1 MRKAAVF
8 PLETG
13 SIEPVTV
20 FVQNCLTEMGAESAE
35 VIKGTLVA
43 EEAVGSLI
51 THAEGT
57 GEIRI
62 AIRRLLGDLIVEMS
76 CPGREYSLSRHME
89 ASGKPLDEE
98 VGPQAQERIR
108 NILLSSL
115 AKDLKYRHKEDINY
129 IRMTVVK
136 SKKAFLYKTL
146 LSLFAAL
153 VLGLLHVPTEA
164 VGLVMGIAPILG
176 MFLCMSNCVGDVIVT
191 TIVAK
196 SAGELDMEVYKA

>member
-1 MRKAAVF
+1 
-8 PLETG
+8 
-13 SIEPVTV
+13 
-20 FVQNCLTEMGAESAE
+20 
-35 VIKGTLVA
+35 
-43 EEAVGSLI
+43 
-51 THAEGT
+51 
-57 GEIRI
+57 
-62 AIRRLLGDLIVEMS
+62 
-76 CPGREYSLSRHME
+76 
-89 ASGKPLDEE
+89 
-98 VGPQAQERIR
+98 
-108 NILLSSL
+108 
-115 AKDLKYRHKEDINY
+115 
-129 IRMTVVK
+129 MTVVK